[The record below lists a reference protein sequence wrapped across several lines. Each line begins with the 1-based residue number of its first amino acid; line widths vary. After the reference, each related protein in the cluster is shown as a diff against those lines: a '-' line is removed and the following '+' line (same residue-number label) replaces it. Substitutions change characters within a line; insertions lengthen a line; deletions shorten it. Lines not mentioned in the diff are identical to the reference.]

1 MSDQQS
7 AKPLHCNSDTH
18 RQDSSRTMRHCER
31 WSPLATCQAVHT
43 IRGRVPVK
51 ERFYQDLPPWQFFTR
66 HQQPKRHCLLHSAAY
81 RNFPSCSKKLMQRS
95 QARRRQTV
103 VALKPKRKQR
113 SCKSTHRRDQR
124 TDGLLRHREHPLVP
138 LESCSDTQGSA
149 ESSPRDR
156 SNMRPSIEP
165 CDESSLDFF
174 AEHPQA
180 YCGHRHALAHTIT
193 DANYT
198 QKHHAEAESTPLTR
212 RSEK

>member
-1 MSDQQS
+1 M
-7 AKPLHCNSDTH
+7 A
-18 RQDSSRTMRHCER
+18 
-31 WSPLATCQAVHT
+31 
-43 IRGRVPVK
+43 I
-51 ERFYQDLPPWQFFTR
+51 FYQASTAEKTLPASFCSIQKLPQLFEET
-66 HQQPKRHCLLHSAAY
+66 HAAI
-81 RNFPSCSKKLMQRS
+81 
-95 QARRRQTV
+95 AAQTV
-103 VALKPKRKQR
+103 VALKPKCKQR